1 LILKRKAATNIEYNN
16 VSYLYKT
23 FFILN
28 LIRGDIVKEI
38 IERTELRKRF
48 KLELD
53 IIAKFFSTKKL
64 KISVLTPENELKV
77 FKQQNYDFEQT
88 VRKIEVPESLYKKI
102 MGVEEAEIKDI
113 LADYLSDF
121 KNDLIFFK
129 VTAAEYIYIVYFP
142 VDKELTN
149 YNSDSINLFKKQ
161 LKSLLEDI
169 YVHEKT
175 KDNLSEKNLENKN
188 LKKEKYI
195 TASALDSVP
204 GNISILDKNGR
215 IVYTNSS
222 WEQFAAENDILP
234 QNVGVGENYLEVCKK
249 ATAEGDLLSAR
260 AYNGIIS
267 VLDDNQDSFSMDYPC
282 HSPVEKRWFRMYVS
296 SFKGVGSYEVMILHQ
311 NITREVLAEKNFEEI
326 LNKLPAAIL
335 KFDSEKKLVYFNE
348 KAMNLLNLNE
358 NNLGRKS
365 IDLKIADNSE
375 DKFLDKLNVAADS
388 KERIEFKVLVE
399 NNNLTSY
406 YSNYLIPEYEADNLK
421 TITSIIP
428 EDELN
433 KKLRNKKMNQ
443 KNQYLQFFNNFPY
456 ASVLLNIEEKII
468 NVNKEFCLLFGYERD
483 ELNNKKLDD
492 LIVAAGK
499 NETARKLSHLVL
511 TGTQVERE
519 VVRINSQGEKL
530 NLKLIAFPVLLNNQ
544 KMGVFAIYKRI

>member
-1 LILKRKAATNIEYNN
+1 MEKLI
-16 VSYLYKT
+16 
-23 FFILN
+23 
-28 LIRGDIVKEI
+28 EI
-38 IERTELRKRF
+38 TELRKRF

-77 FKQQNYDFEQT
+77 FKQQNDDFEKT
-88 VRKIEVPESLYKKI
+88 VKKIKVPESLYKKI
-102 MGVEEAEIKDI
+102 LEREETEIKDI

-121 KNDLIFFK
+121 KNNLVFFK
-129 VTAAEYIYIVYFP
+129 VAAAEYIYIVYFP
-142 VDKELTN
+142 VEKELKN
-149 YNSDSINLFKKQ
+149 HNPDSINLFKKQ
-161 LKSLLEDI
+161 LKALLEDI
-169 YVHEKT
+169 YIHEKV
-175 KDNLSEKNLENKN
+175 KDNLSEKDLENKA

-204 GNISILDKNGR
+204 GNISILDKNGM

-222 WEQFAAENDILP
+222 WDKFAAENDILP

-249 ATAEGDLLSAR
+249 ATAEGDLLSTR

-267 VLDDNQDSFSMDYPC
+267 VLNDNQDSFVMDYPC

-296 SFKGVGSYEVMILHQ
+296 SFKGIGSYEVMILHQ
-311 NITREVLAEKNFEEI
+311 NITREVLAEKNFEDI

-358 NNLGRKS
+358 NNLGRQS
-365 IDLKIADNSE
+365 IDLKIAGNSE
-375 DKFLDKLNVAADS
+375 DRFMDKLNYAADN
-388 KERIEFKVLVE
+388 KKRIEFKVLIE
-399 NNNLTSY
+399 NNNLASY
-406 YSNYLIPEYEADNLK
+406 YSNYLIPEYEEDNLK

-433 KKLRNKKMNQ
+433 KKIKNKKIKQ
-443 KNQYLQFFNNFPY
+443 TNQYLQFFNNFPY

-468 NVNKEFCLLFGYERD
+468 NANKEFCLLFGYERD

-492 LIVAAGK
+492 LIVSEGK

-511 TGTQVERE
+511 TGTQVEKQ
-519 VVRINSQGEKL
+519 VVRTNSRGEKL
-530 NLKLIAFPVLLNNQ
+530 NLKLIAFPVLLSNQ
-544 KMGVFAIYKRI
+544 KMGIFAVYKKIKSF